1 MKANLKHCLFF
12 SMILFT
18 SACTSRGNNYQ
29 PPEVISPSN
38 RPVAD
43 VKTRN
48 STSNINGD
56 EWQAILDYHNKVRAD
71 VNVKPLS
78 WSNQVA
84 QHAQAWA
91 NNLAASGCKMQ
102 HSNDSN
108 YGENLFMGTL
118 GHYTVVDA
126 AKSWESEK
134 RYYSGAA
141 LNSSNWS
148 KTGHYTQMVWHN
160 TTELGCAKVACNNS
174 LIVVCNYDPAGNYMG
189 QKPY

>member
-1 MKANLKHCLFF
+1 
-12 SMILFT
+12 MILVT
-18 SACTSRGNNYQ
+18 SACSSRGNSYHSID
-29 PPEVISPSN
+29 VIEPSN
-38 RPVAD
+38 QPS
-43 VKTRN
+43 TQNQSRN
-48 STSNINGD
+48 NNDETNGN
-56 EWQAILDYHNKVRAD
+56 EWQAILNYHNKVRAD
-71 VNVKPLS
+71 VNVNPLS

-84 QHAQAWA
+84 EHAQAWA
-91 NNLAASGCKMQ
+91 KNLAANGCKMQ

-118 GHYTVVDA
+118 GHYNVVDA

-134 RYYSGAA
+134 RDYSGAA

-160 TTELGCAKVACNNS
+160 TTQLGCAKVACNNN